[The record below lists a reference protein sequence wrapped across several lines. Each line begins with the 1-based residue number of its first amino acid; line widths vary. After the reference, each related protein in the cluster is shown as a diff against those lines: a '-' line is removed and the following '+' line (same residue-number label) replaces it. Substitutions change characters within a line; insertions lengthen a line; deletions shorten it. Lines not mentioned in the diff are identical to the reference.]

1 MFRLMRGF
9 LHPNAGRRRF
19 LNGVLGAFL
28 IAVLSYS
35 GAFAAIEADHDCDGH
50 DCAVCQEMQ
59 SCLGTC
65 QLIGSAAVPAA
76 SAAPDALPATTS
88 LIPYATRVRAITLL
102 SLDVRFDE

>member
-1 MFRLMRGF
+1 MFRLIRGL

-28 IAVLSYS
+28 LAVLSYS
-35 GAFAAIEADHDCDGH
+35 SAFASIEADHDCDGH

-65 QLIGSAAVPAA
+65 QLIGSAAAATA
-76 SAAPDALPATTS
+76 SAVPDVSPAEPDF
-88 LIPYATRVRAITLL
+88 IPHASRARAITLL